1 MVFQHDIYAGQQV
14 LVTGGSS
21 GIGAA
26 IAMQFAELGAEVVAL
41 GLDADGV
48 HAPRHPRIRREELDI
63 TDSQRLQR
71 LFEALPRLDVLVNNA
86 GISRDRE
93 EYDLAT
99 FERVLRLNLSAAM
112 LASQLAR
119 PLLAQ
124 RGGSILNIA
133 SMYST
138 FGSADRPAY
147 SASKGAIVQ
156 LTRSLACEYAAERI
170 RVNAIAPGWIDTPL
184 GAGLKADVEA
194 TRRIMQRTPLA
205 RWGEAPEVASAAA
218 FLCGPGRL
226 GRTAIRTTEQQQD
239 ECLAMKTLRT
249 LPALLCAGFLGL
261 SAQAAEDSRSG
272 PLAGFGERLQ
282 RHGVKTH
289 AQFWS
294 LSLKNLDTGPR
305 QHSFGNS
312 GDLFLGADLDLATLA
327 GLDGASL
334 HIEETLFILD
344 RGTGQP
350 TGPSW
355 QGAVGSYFGGAPL
368 HNDIGANQL
377 SLLTWQQQWLGGR
390 LDSHLGRTNARR
402 YFLIYNCET
411 VVTCNDPI
419 IDASTGILPPPYGA
433 WGGYLK
439 YRATPTLYLH
449 AGAFESNPVDYLKK
463 RHGLDFGTDDASGT
477 SLLLG
482 IGDKREESLDPYR
495 SHYELNAYLN
505 TANQV
510 DPLTGASDHGSA
522 GGFFKFQQL
531 FWRADGGRLDS
542 PRALG
547 LFGSLSV
554 SADDK
559 QPFRHFAEL
568 GLTYHAPFDRTRD
581 KLNLKASYLRLNDH
595 QLEFQR
601 QARIAAG
608 GDAKLGQR
616 DVYALETNAHI
627 ALTPHIAL
635 EPSVQYIF
643 NPDNYYN
650 PGARELSGDG
660 FVVGL
665 QLMVDMGSLLG
676 L

>member
-1 MVFQHDIYAGQQV
+1 
-14 LVTGGSS
+14 
-21 GIGAA
+21 
-26 IAMQFAELGAEVVAL
+26 
-41 GLDADGV
+41 
-48 HAPRHPRIRREELDI
+48 
-63 TDSQRLQR
+63 
-71 LFEALPRLDVLVNNA
+71 
-86 GISRDRE
+86 
-93 EYDLAT
+93 
-99 FERVLRLNLSAAM
+99 
-112 LASQLAR
+112 
-119 PLLAQ
+119 
-124 RGGSILNIA
+124 
-133 SMYST
+133 
-138 FGSADRPAY
+138 
-147 SASKGAIVQ
+147 
-156 LTRSLACEYAAERI
+156 
-170 RVNAIAPGWIDTPL
+170 
-184 GAGLKADVEA
+184 
-194 TRRIMQRTPLA
+194 
-205 RWGEAPEVASAAA
+205 
-218 FLCGPGRL
+218 
-226 GRTAIRTTEQQQD
+226 
-239 ECLAMKTLRT
+239 MKTLRT

-390 LDSHLGRTNARR
+390 LASHLGRTNARR

-439 YRATPTLYLH
+439 YGATPTLYLH